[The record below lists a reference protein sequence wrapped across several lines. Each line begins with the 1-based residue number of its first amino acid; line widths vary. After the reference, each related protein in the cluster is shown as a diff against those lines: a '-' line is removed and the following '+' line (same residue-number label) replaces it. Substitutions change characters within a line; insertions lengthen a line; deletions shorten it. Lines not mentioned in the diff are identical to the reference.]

1 MRRDMGTA
9 KISTIARKV
18 ADEVQNF
25 SDPKAR
31 ERLSAT
37 ALKAFIKLAKN
48 WDLTNPEAA
57 ALLGVSP
64 STWDRIKRG
73 DRAEALNQ
81 DQLTRISALIG
92 TFKGLHLLFADKMAD
107 RWPQLS
113 NKGSL
118 FANRRP
124 IDAMIEGGIP
134 RMLEIRRYIDAVRG
148 GL

>member
-1 MRRDMGTA
+1 MTGLQPD
-9 KISTIARKV
+9 TIARKTHTGAPNF
-18 ADEVQNF
+18 ADLE
-25 SDPKAR
+25 SRK
-31 ERLSAT
+31 RLT
-37 ALKAFIKLAKN
+37 DTGVKAFIKLAKK
-48 WDLTNPEAA
+48 WALTNPEAA

-73 DRAEALNQ
+73 DRSEALNQ

-92 TFKGLHLLFADKMAD
+92 TFKGLHLLFADQMAD
-107 RWPQLS
+107 QWPQLS

-118 FANRRP
+118 FGNRRP

-134 RMLEIRRYIDAVRG
+134 RMLEVRRYIDAVRG

>member
-1 MRRDMGTA
+1 MGTA
-9 KISTIARKV
+9 EISTIARKV

-113 NKGSL
+113 NKGPL

>member
-1 MRRDMGTA
+1 MG
-9 KISTIARKV
+9 KVSNIARK
-18 ADEVQNF
+18 ASDEVQNF
-25 SDPKAR
+25 ADPKAR
-31 ERLSAT
+31 ERLSGT
-37 ALKAFIKLAKN
+37 AMKAFVKLAKQ

-57 ALLGVSP
+57 ALLGISP

-73 DRAEALNQ
+73 GRAEALNQ
-81 DQLTRISALIG
+81 DQLTRVSALIG

-107 RWPQLS
+107 RWPQLP

-118 FANRRP
+118 FGNRRP

-134 RMLEIRRYIDAVRG
+134 RMLEVRRYIDAVRG